1 MSVTHRPRAQLV
13 AAGLALL
20 AAGLIVAAM
29 FVPYVA
35 VTHFGFESEVVAR
48 FEMGLWGQRVSDES
62 VYGAGKADFS
72 PKFGVVFTAVAV
84 LLAAGCVALLMRRPS
99 GRQKARLIVVAAASA
114 TVIAVAMV
122 IVFVAPTLGWIGQ
135 GSTDRSFSD
144 PQADLGLLLLVA
156 AACVAA
162 VAAGLVVR
170 RGEPDHVEQSG
181 VPPLRQDEAVI
192 RWVPGEPDPEL
203 R

>member
-1 MSVTHRPRAQLV
+1 MSVTYRPRGQLI

-20 AAGLIVAAM
+20 AAGLMVAAM
-29 FVPYVA
+29 FVPYVV
-35 VTHFGFESEVVAR
+35 VTHFVEPGAEVR

-62 VYGAGKADFS
+62 VFGDKVDFS
-72 PKFGVVFTAVAV
+72 PKFGFVFTAVVV
-84 LLAAGCVALLMRRPS
+84 LLAAGCVALLVRRPS
-99 GRQKARLIVVAAASA
+99 GRQKARLIIVAAASA
-114 TVIAVAMV
+114 TVIAVAML

-135 GSTDRSFSD
+135 GSTDRSPFDS
-144 PQADLGLLLLVA
+144 QADLGLWLLVA

-170 RGEPDHVEQSG
+170 RGEPDHIEQSG
-181 VPPLRQDEAVI
+181 VPPLREDEAVI

>member
-1 MSVTHRPRAQLV
+1 MSVTYRPRVQLI

-29 FVPYVA
+29 FVPYVV
-35 VTHFGFESEVVAR
+35 VTHFGFEPGVEVR
-48 FEMGLWGQRVSDES
+48 FEMGLWGQRVSDGS
-62 VYGAGKADFS
+62 VYGADKADFS

-84 LLAAGCVALLMRRPS
+84 LLAAGCVALLVRRPG
-99 GRQKARLIVVAAASA
+99 GRQKARLIVVAAVSA

-135 GSTDRSFSD
+135 GSTDRSAFD
-144 PQADLGLLLLVA
+144 PQADLGLWLLVA

-181 VPPLRQDEAVI
+181 VPPLREDEAVI

>member
-29 FVPYVA
+29 FVPYVV
-35 VTHFGFESEVVAR
+35 VTHVGFEPGSDVR
-48 FEMGLWGQRVSDES
+48 FEMGLWGERVSNAG
-62 VYGAGKADFS
+62 VYGDKGDFS
-72 PKFGVVFTAVAV
+72 PKFGVVLTAVVV
-84 LLAAGCVALLMRRPS
+84 LLAAGCVALLVRRPG
-99 GRQKARLIVVAAASA
+99 GRQKARLIVVAAVSA
-114 TVIAVAMV
+114 TIIAVAMV
-122 IVFVAPTLGWIGQ
+122 IVFVAPTLGWIGP
-135 GSTDRSFSD
+135 GSTDPSAFD
-144 PQADLGLLLLVA
+144 PQADLGLWLLVA

-170 RGEPDHVEQSG
+170 RWEPDHVEQSG
-181 VPPLRQDEAVI
+181 VPPLREDEAVI